1 MFADDFARL
10 SQLLTLL
17 KPAALYM
24 SVARSKLRMS
34 GLLASSWPRN
44 SEGQSGRGRLWCL
57 RSLDLHSGNV
67 WKIICTE
74 WTNELEGGS
83 VEKLLDR
90 ERH

>member
-34 GLLASSWPRN
+34 GLLAVVGQEIAKDKVDEESSGFYAR
-44 SEGQSGRGRLWCL
+44 SISTQEMYGRSFAQNGRTNL
-57 RSLDLHSGNV
+57 REVLMRSY
-67 WKIICTE
+67 
-74 WTNELEGGS
+74 
-83 VEKLLDR
+83 
-90 ERH
+90 